1 MTRSSVWLA
10 VFASGSP
17 VAAQPIFTV
26 SPGGPSR
33 LIGSFIY
40 MNQDTPV
47 PVGGGPGIGA
57 GLPGDDLDG
66 YAPNASDDDFIIC
79 LAVDPAT
86 VGSGNPFTLGSG
98 GPGLPP
104 WNVFTQSQ
112 RHQHMGD
119 AYLSSEAYNRRS
131 GLLPEPISM
140 GLNNNFLAI
149 NQAAP
154 YFANFG
160 LQPAGGP
167 AVQFPAG
174 TPADDVDG
182 VGHLV
187 DGKLPKLYFSLS
199 RESPSL
205 RPLGGVS
212 GADLF
217 FDPDATKGGNE
228 QLFASFD
235 RLGLHTQDDIDG
247 VAVFDLNGN
256 GRFDDL
262 DQVLF
267 SLTRES
273 PSLKAFNASAADV
286 FSIVAGS
293 TTPILFARH
302 NEMGLLFSD
311 DVTSIDLIGLVNNSA
326 FETIVAHTPSPG
338 TPAVVAACAAAAL
351 RRRRR

>member
-1 MTRSSVWLA
+1 MKRTFVLLA
-10 VFASGSP
+10 VFAAGSP
-17 VAAQPIFTV
+17 VLAQPIFTV
-26 SPGGPSR
+26 NPKGPSG
-33 LIGSFIY
+33 LLGSLIY
-40 MNQDTPV
+40 MNQDGPV

-66 YAPNASDDDFIIC
+66 YAPNSSDDDFIIC

-98 GPGLPP
+98 GPGLPQ
-104 WNVFTQSQ
+104 WNVFNQSQ
-112 RHQHMGD
+112 RRQHAGD
-119 AYLSSEAYNRRS
+119 AYLSSEAYNRRR
-131 GLLPEPISM
+131 GLLPKPISM

-160 LQPAGGP
+160 LQPPGGP
-167 AVQFPAG
+167 EVQFPAG

-217 FDPDATKGGNE
+217 FDPDATRGGDE

-235 RLGLHTQDDIDG
+235 RLGLHAQDDIDG

-273 PSLKAFNASAADV
+273 PSLKAFDASAADV

-293 TTPILFARH
+293 TTPIIFAKH

-311 DVTSIDLIGLVNNSA
+311 DVTSIDLIRLINNSA
-326 FETIVAHTPSPG
+326 FETILAHTPAPG
-338 TPAVVAACAAAAL
+338 TLALVALCGISAS
-351 RRRRR
+351 RRRR